1 MIYDSINQINESKH
15 FIMQHSDI
23 ITLNL
28 RDLIPHPRNP
38 RKISQEDLN
47 RLCDSIRQNGY
58 WQHRPM
64 AVEPVPDKPGKYYIL
79 DGNQRKKALGRLKR
93 YEAPCMIYTELTDE
107 ERDDIILRSNINNG
121 EWDVPM
127 LQAEFEQVD
136 FEQIGLE
143 FEMPTFDPPATAP
156 VTDTKPKGND
166 SETPPT
172 DTGTDDDAPDSPEKM
187 SLYFRML
194 GDFVYPSNN
203 EFDIPTLLTD
213 NMPVHLELPLNPW
226 GAEARYKKGITTY
239 HFYVDDYRFEQLFK
253 DPIKLLESGC
263 KAIVEPNCSIHDQT
277 PMAYAIWQ
285 TYRKRYLCRYLQECG
300 LQIWVDLNVSPHFE
314 EVNALGVPQGYNAFC
329 TRGVSGWLPTTER
342 HWQMAQRISG
352 LEKPNMFVYGGGD
365 DVAEWC
371 KQHDVVH
378 VKEYMNRGRE
388 K

>member
-1 MIYDSINQINESKH
+1 
-15 FIMQHSDI
+15 MQHTDI
-23 ITLNL
+23 ITLNI

-64 AVEPVPDKPGKYYIL
+64 AVEPVPDRPGKYYIL

-93 YEAPCMIYTELTDE
+93 YEVPAMIYTELTDE
-107 ERDDIILRSNINNG
+107 ERDEIILRSNINNG

-136 FEQIGLE
+136 FEQIGLDIELPE
-143 FEMPTFDPPATAP
+143 FEPTATAP
-156 VTDTKPKGND
+156 VAGNTPKGNG

-172 DTGTDDDAPDSPEKM
+172 DSDTDGDAPDSPEKM
-187 SLYFRML
+187 SLYLRML
-194 GDFVYPSNN
+194 GDYVYPSNN

-239 HFYVDDYRFEQLFK
+239 HFYVDDYRFEQLFR

-263 KAIVEPNCSIHDQT
+263 RAIVEPNCSIHDQT

-314 EVNALGVPQGYNAFC
+314 EINALGVPQGYNAFC

-378 VKEYMNRGRE
+378 VKEYINRHTSKNKTDE
-388 K
+388 

>member
-1 MIYDSINQINESKH
+1 M
-15 FIMQHSDI
+15 FMQHSDI
-23 ITLNL
+23 ITLNI

-156 VTDTKPKGND
+156 VTDNTPKGND
-166 SETPPT
+166 SETSPT
-172 DTGTDDDAPDSPEKM
+172 DSDPDDDAPDSPEKM

-378 VKEYMNRGRE
+378 VKEYINRNTSKDKGKE
-388 K
+388 

>member
-1 MIYDSINQINESKH
+1 
-15 FIMQHSDI
+15 MQHSDI
-23 ITLNL
+23 ITLNI

-107 ERDDIILRSNINNG
+107 ERDEIILRSNINNG

-172 DTGTDDDAPDSPEKM
+172 DTHPDDDAPDSPEKM

-253 DPIKLLESGC
+253 DPIKLLQSGC
-263 KAIVEPNCSIHDQT
+263 RAIVEPNCSIHDQT
-277 PMAYAIWQ
+277 PMAHAIWQ

-300 LQIWVDLNVSPHFE
+300 MQIWVDLNVSPHFE
-314 EVNALGVPQGYNAFC
+314 EINALGVPEGYNAFC
-329 TRGVSGWLPTTER
+329 TRGVTGWLNTTER
-342 HWQMAQRISG
+342 HWEIAKRISG

-371 KQHDVVH
+371 KEHDVVH
-378 VKEYMNRGRE
+378 VKEFINRAKDKTE
-388 K
+388 E

>member
-1 MIYDSINQINESKH
+1 MKH
-15 FIMQHSDI
+15 SEIV
-23 ITLNL
+23 TLST

-64 AVEPVPDKPGKYYIL
+64 AVEPVPDRPGKYYIL

-93 YEAPCMIYTELTDE
+93 YEVPAMIYTELTDE

-143 FEMPTFDPPATAP
+143 FEMPTFDPPATAS
-156 VTDTKPKGND
+156 VTDNTPKGKG

-172 DTGTDDDAPDSPEKM
+172 DTDPDGDAPDSPEKM
-187 SLYFRML
+187 SLYLRML

-203 EFDIPTLLTD
+203 EFDIPTLLMD

-239 HFYVDDYRFEQLFK
+239 HFYVDDYRFEQLFR

-314 EVNALGVPQGYNAFC
+314 EVNALGVPEGYNAFC

-342 HWQMAQRISG
+342 HWAMAQRISG

-371 KQHDVVH
+371 KAHDVVH
-378 VKEYMNRGRE
+378 VKEFINRHTSKNKTE
-388 K
+388 E

>member
-1 MIYDSINQINESKH
+1 MPLFFYTQT
-15 FIMQHSDI
+15 FMQHSDI
-23 ITLNL
+23 ITLNI

-107 ERDDIILRSNINNG
+107 ERDEIILRSNINNG

-156 VTDTKPKGND
+156 VNDTKPKGNG

-172 DTGTDDDAPDSPEKM
+172 DTHPDDDAPDSPEKM

-314 EVNALGVPQGYNAFC
+314 EVNALGVPEGYNAFC

-371 KQHDVVH
+371 KQHEVVH
-378 VKEYMNRGRE
+378 VKEYMNRGRSE
-388 K
+388 

>member
-1 MIYDSINQINESKH
+1 
-15 FIMQHSDI
+15 MQHTDI
-23 ITLNL
+23 ITLNI

-64 AVEPVPDKPGKYYIL
+64 AVEPVPDRPGKYYIL

-93 YEAPCMIYTELTDE
+93 YEVPAMIYTELTDE

-136 FEQIGLE
+136 FEQIGLDFELPE
-143 FEMPTFDPPATAP
+143 FEPTATAP
-156 VTDTKPKGND
+156 VTGNAPKGKG

-172 DTGTDDDAPDSPEKM
+172 DSDPDDDAPDSPEKM
-187 SLYFRML
+187 SLYLRML
-194 GDFVYPSNN
+194 GDYVYPSNN

-226 GAEARYKKGITTY
+226 GAEARYKKGMATY
-239 HFYVDDYRFEQLFK
+239 HFYVDDYRFEQLFR

-277 PMAYAIWQ
+277 PMAYAIGQ
-285 TYRKRYLCRYLQECG
+285 TDRKRYLCRYLQECG

-314 EVNALGVPQGYNAFC
+314 EVNALGVPEGYNAFC

-371 KQHDVVH
+371 KAHDVVH
-378 VKEYMNRGRE
+378 VKEYINRHTSKNKTDE
-388 K
+388 

>member
-1 MIYDSINQINESKH
+1 
-15 FIMQHSDI
+15 MQHTDI
-23 ITLNL
+23 ITLNI

-64 AVEPVPDKPGKYYIL
+64 AVEPVPDRPGKYYIL

-93 YEAPCMIYTELTDE
+93 YEVPAMIYTELTDE

-136 FEQIGLE
+136 FEQIGLDIELPE
-143 FEMPTFDPPATAP
+143 FEPTATAP
-156 VTDTKPKGND
+156 VAGNTPKGNG

-172 DTGTDDDAPDSPEKM
+172 DSDTDGDAPDSPEKM
-187 SLYFRML
+187 SLYLRML
-194 GDFVYPSNN
+194 GDYVYPSNN

-239 HFYVDDYRFEQLFK
+239 HFYVDDYRFEQLFR

-263 KAIVEPNCSIHDQT
+263 RAIVEPNCSIHDQT

-314 EVNALGVPQGYNAFC
+314 EINALGVPQGYNAFC

-378 VKEYMNRGRE
+378 VKEYINRHTSKNKTDE
-388 K
+388 

>member
-1 MIYDSINQINESKH
+1 
-15 FIMQHSDI
+15 MQHTDI
-23 ITLNL
+23 ITLNI

-64 AVEPVPDKPGKYYIL
+64 AVEPVPDRPGKYYIL

-93 YEAPCMIYTELTDE
+93 YEVPAMIYTELTDE

-143 FEMPTFDPPATAP
+143 FEMPTFDPPATASA
-156 VTDTKPKGND
+156 TDNTPKGKG

-172 DTGTDDDAPDSPEKM
+172 DTDTDGDAPDSPEKM
-187 SLYFRML
+187 SLYLRML

-239 HFYVDDYRFEQLFK
+239 HFYVDDYRFEQLFR

-314 EVNALGVPQGYNAFC
+314 EINALGVPQGYNAFC

-378 VKEYMNRGRE
+378 VKEYINRGRE

>member
-1 MIYDSINQINESKH
+1 
-15 FIMQHSDI
+15 MQHTDI
-23 ITLNL
+23 ITLNI

-64 AVEPVPDKPGKYYIL
+64 AVEPVPDRPGKYYIL

-93 YEAPCMIYTELTDE
+93 YEVPAMIYTELTDE
-107 ERDDIILRSNINNG
+107 ERDEIILRSNINNG

-143 FEMPTFDPPATAP
+143 FEMPSFDPPATAP
-156 VTDTKPKGND
+156 VTDNTPKGNG

-172 DTGTDDDAPDSPEKM
+172 DTDPDGDAPDSPEKM

-239 HFYVDDYRFEQLFK
+239 HFYVDDYRFEQLFR

-263 KAIVEPNCSIHDQT
+263 RAIVEPNCSIHDQT

-314 EVNALGVPQGYNAFC
+314 EINALGVPEGYNAFC

-371 KQHDVVH
+371 KAHDVVH
-378 VKEYMNRGRE
+378 VKEYINRGRSE
-388 K
+388 

>member
-1 MIYDSINQINESKH
+1 
-15 FIMQHSDI
+15 MQHTDI

-107 ERDDIILRSNINNG
+107 ERDEIILRSNINNG

-172 DTGTDDDAPDSPEKM
+172 DTHPDDDAPDSPEKM

-314 EVNALGVPQGYNAFC
+314 EVNALGVPEGYNAFC

-371 KQHDVVH
+371 REHDVVH
-378 VKEYMNRGRE
+378 VKEYMNRAKGKPE
-388 K
+388 TAK

>member
-1 MIYDSINQINESKH
+1 
-15 FIMQHSDI
+15 MQHTDI
-23 ITLNL
+23 ITLNI

-64 AVEPVPDKPGKYYIL
+64 AVEPVPDRPGKYYIL

-93 YEAPCMIYTELTDE
+93 YEVPAMIYTELTDE
-107 ERDDIILRSNINNG
+107 ERDEIILRSNINNG

-136 FEQIGLE
+136 FEQIGLDFELPE
-143 FEMPTFDPPATAP
+143 FEPTATAP
-156 VTDTKPKGND
+156 VTGNTPKGND

-172 DTGTDDDAPDSPEKM
+172 DSDSDSDAPDSPEKM
-187 SLYFRML
+187 SLYLRML
-194 GDFVYPSNN
+194 GDYVYPSNN
-203 EFDIPTLLTD
+203 EFDIPTLLMD

-239 HFYVDDYRFEQLFK
+239 HFYVDDYRFEQLFR

-263 KAIVEPNCSIHDQT
+263 RAIVEPNCSIHDQT

-314 EVNALGVPQGYNAFC
+314 EINALGVPQGYNAFC

-371 KQHDVVH
+371 KAHDVVH
-378 VKEYMNRGRE
+378 VKEYINRHTSKNKTDE
-388 K
+388 

>member
-1 MIYDSINQINESKH
+1 
-15 FIMQHSDI
+15 MQHTDI

-107 ERDDIILRSNINNG
+107 ERDEIILRSNINNG

-172 DTGTDDDAPDSPEKM
+172 DTHPDDDAPDSPEKM

-378 VKEYMNRGRE
+378 VKEFINRHTSKDKGKE
-388 K
+388 

>member
-1 MIYDSINQINESKH
+1 
-15 FIMQHSDI
+15 MQHTDI

-107 ERDDIILRSNINNG
+107 ERDEIILRSNINNG

-172 DTGTDDDAPDSPEKM
+172 DTHPDGDAPDSPEKM

-314 EVNALGVPQGYNAFC
+314 EVNALGVPEGYNAFC

-378 VKEYMNRGRE
+378 VKEFINRNTSKDKGKE
-388 K
+388 

>member
-1 MIYDSINQINESKH
+1 
-15 FIMQHSDI
+15 MQHTDI
-23 ITLNL
+23 ITLNI

-64 AVEPVPDKPGKYYIL
+64 AVEPVPDRPGKYYIL

-93 YEAPCMIYTELTDE
+93 YEVPAMIYTELTDE

-136 FEQIGLE
+136 FEQIGLDIELPE
-143 FEMPTFDPPATAP
+143 FEPTATAP
-156 VTDTKPKGND
+156 VAGNTPKGNG

-172 DTGTDDDAPDSPEKM
+172 DSDTDGDAPDSPEKM
-187 SLYFRML
+187 SLYLRML
-194 GDFVYPSNN
+194 GDYVYPSNN

-239 HFYVDDYRFEQLFK
+239 HFYVDDYRFEQLFR

-263 KAIVEPNCSIHDQT
+263 RAIVEPNCSIHDQT

-285 TYRKRYLCRYLQECG
+285 TYRKRYLCRFLQECG

-314 EVNALGVPQGYNAFC
+314 EINALGVPQGYNAFC

-378 VKEYMNRGRE
+378 VKEYINRHTSKNKTDE
-388 K
+388 